1 MTASFVAACAGMRS
15 GRDPQANRDEA
26 VRLVREAA
34 EAGADYVQTPEMTS
48 LVERSRA
55 DLFAKVGAQAD
66 DPTLAAL
73 REVARE
79 RGVVVHIG
87 SLAVREGDRVANR
100 AFLVDAGGEVAATYD
115 KIHLFDVD
123 LPSGESWRESATYA
137 GGSRAV
143 LAPTPWGPVG
153 LTICYDLRF
162 AALYR
167 ALAEAG
173 AFLLAAPACFTR
185 QTGEAHWHVLQRA
198 RHRDRLLHGLGRA
211 RGPARGRAR
220 DVRAL
225 PDRRSVGTGAGRGR
239 SGARVGPGPDRDRA
253 RGGGARA
260 HPHLDE
266 RPPLHRG
273 AGPGLT
279 RRPATLRSSARF
291 PRWDGTSNSRRS
303 DFLPHV
309 RRMIRYALACDNA
322 HAFESWFASSDAY
335 ESLRGQ
341 GLVTCPACGS
351 AEVSK
356 QIMAPR
362 VSRTDRGGTGPGE
375 AAPAPAEPETPPAAL
390 PSPPALTSE
399 RERAVRTMVRALRE
413 HVTRTA
419 DYVGPSFADEARRMQ
434 SGETAHRPI
443 YGEAS
448 PVEARE
454 LLEEG
459 IEVLPL
465 PVLPDDRN

>member
-198 RHRDRLLHGLGRA
+198 RAIETGSFMVSAAQGGLHEDGRETFGHSLIVDPWGRVLAEGGAEPGLVLA
-211 RGPARGRAR
+211 RIEIGLVAEARGRIPTLTNAR
-220 DVRAL
+220 PFTV
-225 PDRRSVGTGAGRGR
+225 
-239 SGARVGPGPDRDRA
+239 
-253 RGGGARA
+253 
-260 HPHLDE
+260 
-266 RPPLHRG
+266 
-273 AGPGLT
+273 
-279 RRPATLRSSARF
+279 
-291 PRWDGTSNSRRS
+291 
-303 DFLPHV
+303 
-309 RRMIRYALACDNA
+309 
-322 HAFESWFASSDAY
+322 
-335 ESLRGQ
+335 
-341 GLVTCPACGS
+341 
-351 AEVSK
+351 
-356 QIMAPR
+356 
-362 VSRTDRGGTGPGE
+362 
-375 AAPAPAEPETPPAAL
+375 
-390 PSPPALTSE
+390 
-399 RERAVRTMVRALRE
+399 ERAQ
-413 HVTRTA
+413 
-419 DYVGPSFADEARRMQ
+419 G
-434 SGETAHRPI
+434 
-443 YGEAS
+443 
-448 PVEARE
+448 
-454 LLEEG
+454 
-459 IEVLPL
+459 
-465 PVLPDDRN
+465 